1 MPEHWEPE
9 EKDDPTQPKPKDPN
23 APDIPSM
30 DVQQTPENTQGDTAA
45 DPLVPFEHF
54 CFLSFSTVLLC
65 MLAQVIPL
73 HSFKDWHMVIRL
85 EPLDISRHRL

>member
-1 MPEHWEPE
+1 MLKENRYLWYGSSVEEVYCRVGGMPEHWEPE

-45 DPLVPFEHF
+45 DP
-54 CFLSFSTVLLC
+54 
-65 MLAQVIPL
+65 
-73 HSFKDWHMVIRL
+73 
-85 EPLDISRHRL
+85 

>member
-30 DVQQTPENTQGDTAA
+30 DVQQTPENTQADTAA
-45 DPLVPFEHF
+45 DPY
-54 CFLSFSTVLLC
+54 VLFRIL
-65 MLAQVIPL
+65 LLP
-73 HSFKDWHMVIRL
+73 
-85 EPLDISRHRL
+85 ISSDGAILYACSIFALTALLLRASHAHQI